1 MNPDYGYIVNGV
13 IHPFADGLVRAAV
26 QAECDKEN
34 ALIAQMEAE
43 GVEIP

>member
-1 MNPDYGYIVNGV
+1 MNPEYGYIIDGV
-13 IHPFADGLVRAAV
+13 VFPFAAGSFRAAS
-26 QAECDKEN
+26 QTECDEEN